1 MISKHCM
8 QINSGSSMNDIKAIK
23 VSKMSEG
30 MKSLIGRKQSKNFKF
45 MGEDVKIH
53 KLTVGQVMEI
63 QEQAKGIEGD
73 ETKGFDTIK
82 SVIRYA
88 VEGAEDLSD
97 EDFDSLPLDDLNT
110 LSEAILKFSGMD
122 VRKAMEGKA

>member
-1 MISKHCM
+1 
-8 QINSGSSMNDIKAIK
+8 MNDIKTIK